1 MALAN
6 FIPVTFE
13 ENRDTACRSPC
24 VVDYKMDGNG
34 NPPYVTDACPANTRN
49 PAACIYT
56 AIGNTDVYARFTPNG
71 GRYSSLTVRNIL
83 LRFIDRGLDDA
94 YGIFRGMK
102 DVLFPHSSPTLNT
115 DFTDNA
121 DDYTKCDDVVCK
133 YRIGIRANPGAQY
146 NFPKLFHISI
156 HSIEPIYMMGRT
168 RAVFGCA
175 KYRHYPHMPDRGS
188 FHYKIDL
195 SSDLEHIENNQP
207 FRKLNPI
214 QGGNFAASQYAINIV
229 KQTPEQCNYA
239 IFHEYIYYRFI
250 RYWNH
255 CIQYIRNTG
264 NLDGNNSPWYPLPA
278 DPQVQQGQ
286 PVARVVRLNDIRDD
300 PVAINADITAALLSA
315 VPQNRLPLS
324 HTVTSAIPQQIID
337 ATTRLEETRAAA
349 IAYAADKRARDAAK
363 AASSSSSVPHSFNN
377 LKRRGNERRAREIA
391 SASASASASSAS
403 AASSAASAFR
413 LNRPPEYRQVSNYGL
428 GAASASA
435 ASALSAEEK
444 AVENGEAAVAAAQAK
459 RTAAE
464 QRLEEARMAVA
475 AARAI
480 EEPLARALTQARAE
494 VTAATAARPSKVK
507 SASTIQ
513 AELIQKRS
521 AEGLVKKQHLE
532 SHGKVAE
539 ALRKETFAQ
548 QAIASANVGIQ
559 KARANI
565 ERARANVETARRNA
579 ALRKQEATSASATS
593 ASAASASA
601 NNNNNI
607 NYSMFGNISNNK
619 ESNHPVA
626 SVNNRQ
632 SRQQQ
637 QQRRKSVRTPSPTPP
652 GYNKERNRK
661 EARKGGRTKKNNKK
675 KRNTRKR

>member
-1 MALAN
+1 MAAVFAPN
-6 FIPVTFE
+6 VQQDINTVCAA
-13 ENRDTACRSPC
+13 AC
-24 VVDYKMDGNG
+24 VDHYKRDGN
-34 NPPYVTDACPANTRN
+34 PQEEVCPANIQKDYHGACRN
-49 PAACIYT
+49 PAQHD
-56 AIGNTDVYARFTPNG
+56 NVVYGMFGANWNRVAG
-71 GRYSSLTVRNIL
+71 IIL
-83 LRFIDRGLDDA
+83 RRFIDRGLDDA
-94 YGIFRGMK
+94 HNIFRGMIN
-102 DVLFPHSSPTLNT
+102 VLFPLS
-115 DFTDNA
+115 
-121 DDYTKCDDVVCK
+121 DYTMKIIFDASLQYEKCKDVVCSYQIANRLNMGAKTK
-133 YRIGIRANPGAQY
+133 YFN
-146 NFPKLFHISI
+146 LFHISL
-156 HSIEPIYMMGRT
+156 HSAKPIYFQGAT
-168 RAVFGCA
+168 RRVFSCA
-175 KYRHYPHMPDRGS
+175 PYKDIGQNQGA
-188 FHYKIDL
+188 FHYKID
-195 SSDLEHIENNQP
+195 SDRHLNNLP
-207 FRKLNPI
+207 NIPPKPHRRLI
-214 QGGNFAASQYAINIV
+214 SQGDGTFEQSQESFEIDKTNQQEI
-229 KQTPEQCNYA
+229 NYA

-250 RYWNH
+250 TYWNS
-255 CIQYIRNTG
+255 CIEYVSLHNPNI
-264 NLDGNNSPWYPLPA
+264 NNDQSPWGPTSNPN
-278 DPQVQQGQ
+278 
-286 PVARVVRLNDIRDD
+286 RIHDIRIEDKRDD
-300 PVAINADITAALLSA
+300 PASIDRAMTNALRFAAPTNQNPLNHTITRSIPHQLIEATQRIIA
-315 VPQNRLPLS
+315 V
-324 HTVTSAIPQQIID
+324 
-337 ATTRLEETRAAA
+337 
-349 IAYAADKRARDAAK
+349 RDAAVIGKTQRSAAIRAARAQDPLK
-363 AASSSSSVPHSFNN
+363 AFRLSNF
-377 LKRRGNERRAREIA
+377 KRLGNERREREA
-391 SASASASASSAS
+391 ESASASASGSASVSAAS
-403 AASSAASAFR
+403 AATSAASAFR

-435 ASALSAEEK
+435 AASALSAEEK
-444 AVENGEAAVAAAQAK
+444 AVENGEAAVAAAHAK
-459 RTAAE
+459 RAAAE

-565 ERARANVETARRNA
+565 ERARRNA

-632 SRQQQ
+632 SRQRQ